1 MSTAWKTIS
10 AREAKENSLYG
21 IGGWLVVFAISVF
34 FGLIVTIGTLQGE
47 AYKADSSLS
56 AFLSIDHP
64 AITFI
69 KGVLVVHIVSAA
81 AIYWLLLTRH
91 QRFRI
96 VASCLLLAAW
106 PVTACFGLINSFSGV
121 DVAIGSSFLP
131 WAISCAVW
139 VSYLNLS
146 RRVRVTFEHLIREGE
161 RESTSSSDE
170 ESSSTEH
177 EIPASPRASV
187 QPNYPISNRILTN
200 TLSENVVCNPSDYNV
215 TDTDEVLWATSLAE
229 FEGRDRRPGLWAKSF
244 SEAGGDELVA
254 KAAYL
259 KLRVRE
265 LQSDREKACAEQK
278 RISRQREVRE
288 RLNKMSEE
296 ARIDALTPKG
306 QCPNCDV
313 VLPLTAEKCPK
324 CAAMFG
330 PSAAWKL
337 IPVRGILDN

>member
-1 MSTAWKTIS
+1 MSKAWKSIS
-10 AREAKENSLYG
+10 VDEAKESSLYG
-21 IGGWLVVFAISVF
+21 VGGWLVVFAISVF
-34 FGLIVTIGTLQGE
+34 FGLIVAIGTLHSE
-47 AYKADSSLS
+47 ANKADSSLS
-56 AFLSIDHP
+56 DFLTIDHP

-69 KGVLVVHIVSAA
+69 KGVLLVHMFSVA
-81 AIYWLLLTRH
+81 AIYWLLLTKH

-96 VASCLLLAAW
+96 AASCLLLAAW
-106 PVTACFGLINSFSGV
+106 PVTACIGLINTFSGAG
-121 DVAIGSSFLP
+121 VAIGSSFLP

-146 RRVRVTFEHLIREGE
+146 RRVRVTFEHLIPEGE

-170 ESSSTEH
+170 DSSSTQH
-177 EIPASPRASV
+177 EIPASPLSSV
-187 QPNYPISNRILTN
+187 QPHSPISNRVLTN
-200 TLSENVVCNPSDYNV
+200 VLSKNVVCKPSDYSV

-229 FEGRDRRPGLWAKSF
+229 FEGRERRPGLWAKSY

-254 KAAYL
+254 KAVYL
-259 KLRVRE
+259 KSRVRE
-265 LQSDREKACAEQK
+265 LQSEREKASAEQK
-278 RISRQREVRE
+278 RIDRQREARE

-296 ARIDALTPKG
+296 ARIEALTPKG
-306 QCPNCDV
+306 QCPNCDI